1 MPPYKWPI
9 NPGPVIQSF
18 DARRSNPEAGALFV
32 WAVRTVESLHYLD
45 DMDHAYNTSF
55 KVIGGH
61 SHEVLDI
68 AHARWVTSTCITA
81 LDLCAAGLG
90 RSFCGH
96 TGQHEL
102 DLIDFAVRKSSLS
115 SSTFFQAFR
124 FCFRRRSNKQSG
136 KRAARYK
143 QLPTAAAQWVDAVFV
158 DADYKR
164 IKAARDWMVHSRLP
178 LHYTIATGGPR
189 VRLKLG
195 KVGSELGVRHIVELA
210 RDVATRHVSAF
221 VNLLPSI

>member
-1 MPPYKWPI
+1 MPPYTWPN

-18 DARRSNPEAGALFV
+18 EARRGTPEAGALFV

-45 DMDHAYNTSF
+45 DMDHVYNTSF
-55 KVIGGH
+55 TVINGH
-61 SHEVLDI
+61 SHEVLDV
-68 AHARWVTSTCITA
+68 AHARWATSTCITA

-96 TGQHEL
+96 TSQHEL
-102 DLIDFAVRKSSLS
+102 NLIDFAGRKLS
-115 SSTFFQAFR
+115 FLRTFR
-124 FCFRRRSNKQSG
+124 FCFRRSQPA

-143 QLPTAAAQWVDAVFV
+143 QLPTPAAQWVDSVLA

-164 IKAARDWMVHSRLP
+164 IKATRNWLVHSRLP
-178 LHYTIATGGPR
+178 LHYTIAPGGPR

-195 KVGSELGVRHIVELA
+195 KADSQIGVRDLVVMA
-210 RDVATRHVSAF
+210 RHVATRHVSAF
-221 VNLLPSI
+221 VNLLPGI